1 MKVGDVMQARVVQ
14 VEPGDTLEHA
24 ARRMR
29 DSNCGSVVVVDA
41 FGRPLAMLT
50 DRDVCL
56 AALQARSRLDEIRV
70 DHAMSRT
77 LHECHPEED
86 IAEAEQ
92 RMALHQVRR
101 LPVVDEGGK
110 LQGILTL
117 DDLAREA
124 RDRAAWLLP
133 PISPQEVGR
142 TLGDVTR
149 PQVVDRTGREIHR

>member
-1 MKVGDVMQARVVQ
+1 MKVEDVMQVRVVK

-24 ARRMR
+24 ARGMR
-29 DSNCGSVVVVDA
+29 DANCGSVVVVDA

-56 AALQARSRLDEIRV
+56 AALQARSRLAEIRV
-70 DHAMSRT
+70 DQAMSRT
-77 LHECHPEED
+77 LHECLPGED

-101 LPVVDEGGK
+101 LPVVDDAGQ
-110 LQGILTL
+110 LRGILAL
-117 DDLAREA
+117 DDLVREA

-142 TLGDVTR
+142 MLGDVTR

>member
-1 MKVGDVMQARVVQ
+1 MKVQDVMQMRVVQ

-29 DSNCGSVVVVDA
+29 DANCGSVVVADA

-56 AALQARSRLDEIRV
+56 AALQTRSRLGEIRV
-70 DHAMSRT
+70 DQAMSRT
-77 LHECHPEED
+77 LHECRVDEEVAD
-86 IAEAEQ
+86 AEA
-92 RMALHQVRR
+92 RMALHQIRR
-101 LPVVDEGGK
+101 LPVVDEAGK
-110 LQGILTL
+110 LTGILAL

-149 PQVVDRTGREIHR
+149 PQVVDRAGREIHR